1 MSPNVSTSPR
11 DKQSWNYIL
20 RSGLAGGIAG
30 CVAKTIVAPLDRV
43 KILFQAS
50 NPDFR
55 KYAGEIVFYRSYHPL
70 LQCSKGSWSGAFR
83 AGAEIYHDAGLR
95 GLFQGHSATLL
106 RIFPYASIKFMAYDQ
121 VHNILMPTRE
131 QETNARRFLA
141 GAISGSEPIECQF
154 KRVAKCVF
162 SGTLSVFVTYPLD
175 VIRVRMAFQT
185 KSPSHRGNSAPPTFT
200 QASKQIYNEHTIRAL
215 SSPTV
220 HAGQYLERFPI
231 LKFYRG
237 FSVTVVGMIPYA
249 GVSFLCWGFLRSRLL
264 PPNKAGHKPP
274 TPVAD
279 LAIGAVSGLIAQ
291 TASYPFEIVRRRM
304 QVGGITRPDRWL
316 RPGETISAIWHSDG
330 WFVDFHTQDICLP
343 AGNRNSPLPS
353 SALRTSGMQSNQKVS
368 ESGKEKK
375 TRRRLR
381 LSCVEC
387 TKRRQRGV
395 THLCRWETVP
405 LARPTPA
412 RPPGGST
419 HPSSERTIETLL
431 ARIAS
436 LESALSEKGGQHTLL
451 PAKIEPSPDSLFP
464 TSPSGS
470 STLGASTDN
479 TSPYASPGPD
489 NLPMQSSPSSDQYEE
504 KDLEPLSGPLNY
516 LQPMMYNTTSTLA
529 RLSVGHHGE
538 YIGRGS
544 LICALHAISTGT
556 TSRFLYA
563 KSTDSTSAYRN
574 IDPGVMSNSLI
585 ARVEDLIRDIP
596 SKSLTTV
603 LLEAFFTE
611 SNWRFGIP
619 EEWFRAACAQMWNI
633 LEYPGPHGIQINA
646 NWLSLFFAVLAY
658 APTLHTDPRE
668 HDTRDQ
674 YFSCALMA
682 RRIAEDDYMNKPNIS
697 LMVSAA
703 DGTVLSCLAVPL
715 LCSYLSQRG
724 RVSEAWKLVG
734 NGIRNAEAV
743 GMHRDPEWRQ
753 WQVMSKDEVL
763 LRRRAWWGLYIWDK
777 MYSYLLGRPQMLR
790 KEVFDVAAPSPIEP
804 DGTRNLFNTGQIVL
818 IQLSALAGAALENCF
833 SVSYPDF
840 QVFFEMDSRFEHW
853 EKNLPSDYQLPRYEG
868 TTSDLTTAELS
879 IINRQ
884 RYTLHTWYLLC
895 RVKLHI
901 AALTGVRRLQQLR
914 TDVLES
920 SKTAILMSMRLIKL
934 QCEAHD
940 SALRYRAEDGD
951 PESVFPGSIWFFE
964 GCFSL
969 FEATVAL
976 ITTLTRYPWK
986 DKIREAEQLVDRA
999 IDVLTQVAGMEKGE
1013 QREIA
1018 SMAAEALGSLRQES
1032 WWQAQISGAP
1042 ACNTLAPPFQS
1053 AELATALSDLGTQS
1067 NVGYDQWFASMTYS
1081 NLFGN
1086 HVVDISNDV

>member
-1 MSPNVSTSPR
+1 MSPNVSTSH
-11 DKQSWNYIL
+11 KQNWNYIL

-30 CVAKTIVAPLDRV
+30 CVAKTVVAPLDRV

-55 KYAGEIVFYRSYHPL
+55 KYAG
-70 LQCSKGSWSGAFR
+70 SWSGAFR
-83 AGAEIYHDAGLR
+83 AGAAIYHNAGLR

-106 RIFPYASIKFMAYDQ
+106 RIFPYAGIKFMAYDQ
-121 VHNILMPTRE
+121 VHHILMPTRA

-141 GAISGSEPIECQF
+141 GAI
-154 KRVAKCVF
+154 

-185 KSPSHRGNSAPPTFT
+185 RSPSQRAPTFT
-200 QASKQIYNEHTIRAL
+200 HAYKQIYNEHTTTL
-215 SSPTV
+215 SSPTAK
-220 HAGQYLERFPI
+220 AGQYLERFPI

-237 FSVTVVGMIPYA
+237 FSVTVAGMIPYA
-249 GVSFLCWGFLRSRLL
+249 GVSFLCWGFLRSHFL
-264 PPNKAGHKPP
+264 PPNETGHRPP
-274 TPVAD
+274 TPLAD

-316 RPGETISAIWHSDG
+316 RLGETVSAIWHSGG
-330 WFVDFHTQDICLP
+330 WRGFYVGLSIGYLKPD
-343 AGNRNSPLPS
+343 
-353 SALRTSGMQSNQKVS
+353 QKAP

-387 TKRRQRGV
+387 TKRRQKCDRKYPCSLCTQRGV

-405 LARPTPA
+405 LARPAPA
-412 RPPGGST
+412 RPPGGAT
-419 HPSSERTIETLL
+419 HSNSEQTIEILR

-436 LESALSEKGGQHTLL
+436 LEKALNDKAEQNNFLA
-451 PAKIEPSPDSLFP
+451 AKIEPVSDPVLP

-470 STLGASTDN
+470 STLSASTAN
-479 TSPYASPGPD
+479 TSPDASPGP
-489 NLPMQSSPSSDQYEE
+489 PHSSSPSSDLRGED
-504 KDLEPLSGPLNY
+504 DLEPL
-516 LQPMMYNTTSTLA
+516 
-529 RLSVGHHGE
+529 
-538 YIGRGS
+538 
-544 LICALHAISTGT
+544 T

-563 KSTDSTSAYRN
+563 KSTDSTSAYCDTN
-574 IDPGVMSNSLI
+574 PGPMSSSLT
-585 ARVEDLIRDIP
+585 ARVENLIHNIP
-596 SKSLTTV
+596 SMSVTTA
-603 LLEAFFTE
+603 LLEIYFAE
-611 SNWRFGIP
+611 SNWQFGIP
-619 EEWFRAACAQMWNI
+619 EEWFMTACSQMWDA
-633 LEYPGPHGIQINA
+633 LEYSGPRSIRINS

-658 APTLHTDPRE
+658 APRLHTDPGKP
-668 HDTRDQ
+668 DDSDQ

-734 NGIRNAEAV
+734 NGIRIAEAV

-804 DGTRNLFNTGQIVL
+804 DGTRNLFDLGQSIF
-818 IQLSALAGAALENCF
+818 IQLSALAGEALENCF
-833 SVSYPDF
+833 SVAYPDF
-840 QVFFEMDSRFEHW
+840 PPFFEMDGRFEHW
-853 EKNLPSDYQLPRYEG
+853 EKNIPPEYQLPRHDAAVSG
-868 TTSDLTTAELS
+868 LTKAEMSL
-879 IINRQ
+879 IDHQ

-895 RVKLHI
+895 RMKLHI
-901 AALTGVRRLQQLR
+901 AALTGIRQSRPLHA
-914 TDVLES
+914 DALES
-920 SKTAILMSMRLIKL
+920 SRTVIVMSTRLIQL
-934 QCEAHD
+934 QCDAHE
-940 SALRYRAEDGD
+940 SALRYRPEDVD
-951 PESVFPGSIWFFE
+951 PELVFPGRIWFFE

-969 FEATVAL
+969 FEAVVAL
-976 ITTLTRYPWK
+976 VTTLTRYPWA
-986 DKIREAEQLVDRA
+986 DKMREAEHLVDKA
-999 IDVLTQVAGMEKGE
+999 MGVLTRAAGPENGE

-1018 SMAAEALGSLRQES
+1018 RMAAEALGSLRQES
-1032 WWQAQISGAP
+1032 WWRVQTSGSSTSR
-1042 ACNTLAPPFQS
+1042 NLLDHTLGHPG
-1053 AELATALSDLGTQS
+1053 LATTTSDVGTKS
-1067 NVGYDQWFASMTYS
+1067 SVGYDQWSASMTYS
-1081 NLFGN
+1081 NLLGSPSMHSGRN
-1086 HVVDISNDV
+1086 HAPSALPLPGICTRDTGTEE